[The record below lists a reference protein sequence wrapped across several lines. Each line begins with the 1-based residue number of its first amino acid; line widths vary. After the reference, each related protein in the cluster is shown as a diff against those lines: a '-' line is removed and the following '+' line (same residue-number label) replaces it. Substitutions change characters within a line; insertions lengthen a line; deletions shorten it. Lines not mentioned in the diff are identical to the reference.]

1 MVASAGQDGL
11 NLASFAIIQPMSTNS
26 EQFVI
31 DQSGN
36 KTAVLLDIERY
47 AELLEAQE
55 ELESIRAY
63 DEAKASGDEA
73 IPFTQAVK
81 EMEGE

>member
-1 MVASAGQDGL
+1 
-11 NLASFAIIQPMSTNS
+11 MSTKK

-36 KTAVLLDIERY
+36 KTAVLMEVDRY

-63 DEAKASGDEA
+63 DDAKASSDEA
-73 IPFTQAVK
+73 IPFAQAVK
-81 EMEGE
+81 EIESA